1 MFRSFVLSSNSITK
15 VVMQKIKNN
24 SFKYPIADRQWVNAL
39 FQDANLRLDRPRE
52 NSTEVQRAK
61 DSAWE
66 DIGYTRKV
74 TR

>member
-1 MFRSFVLSSNSITK
+1 MFRSFVLSNSSITIFK
-15 VVMQKIKNN
+15 MEKRKIN

-39 FQDANLRLDRPRE
+39 FQDVNLRLDRPRH
-52 NSTEVQRAK
+52 NSTEVQRTK